1 MPRYSSPQRDS
12 SGPQNDLIEKEA
24 QADSL
29 NKSMPDLLSMGNE
42 ALQAMLGGGPLV
54 IPLRNSNESMSNE
67 SMSDE
72 SMSMVIGSDQEDEKI
87 SENDQSQNQDDLNMS
102 VVSTS
107 KARKQRELEEMEK
120 RMQDP
125 DISLVDS
132 EGHEEE
138 IKSEAEV
145 PKKVKE
151 AEEKA
156 GNKEKIGSE
165 PEVPEAVEKAE
176 DHAENP
182 GEGQPGELGQAEKD
196 MDSIK
201 ELDLAPVRM
210 KENKLNMEV
219 GFKSTFT
226 QLLGVTV
233 GKILGTIFNLGL
245 LPFTGGIIAKDFIKS
260 WWKRGSLQ
268 KKRTHKIPGWDGD
281 KFEKNQPQNVDEVN
295 VDFRKVP
302 AVWSYPIASKAAE
315 PNPEGDQNDPRQRE
329 KPLDPIVSVMVAQ
342 PKEGSADTFY
352 DKEMGHTF
360 LGIEYSRFSKISN
373 RYERYRIKYGF
384 YPAGGTV
391 TGSGTM
397 MMLSRD
403 AVLPG
408 QLANDDDHYYTI
420 ARRFRAK
427 PAQVNAIFRASETYA
442 DKGYGYYTRNCTT
455 FVKDMV
461 QNVGKI
467 TKLAPAIFQQD
478 AVQFGL
484 RENVGMFGAK
494 AFHLNAKAGTEN
506 MLINL
511 GDRTDL
517 NYENFG
523 EKRATQ
529 RDFRNYQKSLD
540 HDITI
545 QKYTEIPAMVGENLR
560 RASGEH
566 AGVIDSWE
574 NTGPLKKN
582 PNGPGVIIGLPAL
595 LDAYDKESGKLKEL
609 VVGVLKGTDAGQLPK
624 EVHEIITYINV
635 TGYSLYD
642 LEDKTKKYCKDN
654 NIERYPGIEMEA
666 LDADDLRK
674 GREGLD
680 KDIARLQ
687 TLLRIFKND
696 ERLHLPIVHL
706 ISLVNWG
713 NKLLDGWY
721 RNLRRGKDN
730 PGELGDIRG
739 EMRHET
745 FTVLVGDKEAEF
757 SPTEYEAYLQ
767 VYKTPE
773 AAVKNKARC
782 DEIFNKADSGAE
794 LTKAEEGELKKF
806 QRMEATIRDFKAAHN
821 YMVEKDTFSQ
831 QDVDYAFRLQAKER
845 QDDAQSEAFLEGKT
859 SSSIYQSLFFEK
871 VFGGMKERL
880 KSRAEFKNIE
890 KTDKKFMDDVQ
901 KWLDEEMSRCC
912 EGQKF
917 SNLVTLMTGME
928 RAMETPTEEEMLR
941 QFQLNMR
948 NNWINR
954 VFLAKAGDEEFI
966 PAFGAARGG
975 FFKIMANKGSK
986 FRKRVD
992 NIIKYILSEDIQ
1004 HTYGPENPN
1013 NRL

>member
-1 MPRYSSPQRDS
+1 
-12 SGPQNDLIEKEA
+12 IE
-24 QADSL
+24 
-29 NKSMPDLLSMGNE
+29 
-42 ALQAMLGGGPLV
+42 
-54 IPLRNSNESMSNE
+54 
-67 SMSDE
+67 
-72 SMSMVIGSDQEDEKI
+72 
-87 SENDQSQNQDDLNMS
+87 
-102 VVSTS
+102 
-107 KARKQRELEEMEK
+107 
-120 RMQDP
+120 
-125 DISLVDS
+125 LVDA

-138 IKSEAEV
+138 IKSE
-145 PKKVKE
+145 
-151 AEEKA
+151 
-156 GNKEKIGSE
+156 N
-165 PEVPEAVEKAE
+165 EVPEAVEKAE

-360 LGIEYSRFSKISN
+360 LGIEYSRFSRISN

-442 DKGYGYYTRNCTT
+442 DKGYGYYSRNCTT

-506 MLINL
+506 MLIDL
-511 GDRTDL
+511 GNRTDL

-582 PNGPGVIIGLPAL
+582 PDGPGVIIGLPAIL
-595 LDAYDKESGKLKEL
+595 NAFDKESGKLKEL

-654 NIERYPGIEMEA
+654 NIERRPGIEMEA

-739 EMRHET
+739 EMSHET

-806 QRMEATIRDFKAAHN
+806 QRMEATIRDFKTAHN

-871 VFGGMKERL
+871 VFGGMRERL
-880 KSRAEFKNIE
+880 KSRAEFKNVE
-890 KTDKKFMDDVQ
+890 KTDKKFLNDVQ
-901 KWLDEEMSRCC
+901 NWLDEEMSRCC

-928 RAMETPTEEEMLR
+928 RAMKTPTEEEMLR
-941 QFQLNMR
+941 QFQLNMQY
-948 NNWINR
+948 NWINR

-992 NIIKYILSEDIQ
+992 NIIKFILSEDIQ

>member
-1 MPRYSSPQRDS
+1 MPRYSSPQRNN

-29 NKSMPDLLSMGNE
+29 NNSMPDLLSMGN
-42 ALQAMLGGGPLV
+42 AAIQNMLLGGGPV
-54 IPLRNSNESMSNE
+54 EIPLQNGNENMSL
-67 SMSDE
+67 
-72 SMSMVIGSDQEDEKI
+72 VIGSDQNN
-87 SENDQSQNQDDLNMS
+87 ENLPESNQSQNLDDSNNGYDPDS
-102 VVSTS
+102 S
-107 KARKQRELEEMEK
+107 KAAKQR
-120 RMQDP
+120 MQNP
-125 DISLVDS
+125 KIELVDA

-145 PKKVKE
+145 PK
-151 AEEKA
+151 
-156 GNKEKIGSE
+156 
-165 PEVPEAVEKAE
+165 AVEKAE

-182 GEGQPGELGQAEKD
+182 EEGQPGEFGQIEKD

-281 KFEKNQPQNVDEVN
+281 KVEKDQPQNVDEVN

-329 KPLDPIVSVMVAQ
+329 KPLDPIVSVMVSQ

-373 RYERYRIKYGF
+373 RYERYRIRYGF

-442 DKGYGYYTRNCTT
+442 DKGYGYYSRNCTT

-806 QRMEATIRDFKAAHN
+806 QRMEATIRDFKTAHN

-845 QDDAQSEAFLEGKT
+845 QDDAQSEAFVEGKT

-871 VFGGMKERL
+871 VFGGMRERL
-880 KSRAEFKNIE
+880 KSRAEFKNVE
-890 KTDKKFMDDVQ
+890 KTDKKFLDDVQ
-901 KWLDEEMSRCC
+901 NWLDEEMSRCC

-941 QFQLNMR
+941 QFQLNMQY
-948 NNWINR
+948 NWINR

-992 NIIKYILSEDIQ
+992 NIIKFILSEDIL

>member
-1 MPRYSSPQRDS
+1 MPRYSSPQRNS
-12 SGPQNDLIEKEA
+12 SGPKNDLIEKEA

-29 NKSMPDLLSMGNE
+29 NNSMPDPLPMGNS
-42 ALQAMLGGGPLV
+42 AIQDILSGGGPV
-54 IPLRNSNESMSNE
+54 EIPLWNGKQNMSL
-67 SMSDE
+67 
-72 SMSMVIGSDQEDEKI
+72 VIGSDQKNEDLPE
-87 SENDQSQNQDDLNMS
+87 SGQSQNP
-102 VVSTS
+102 
-107 KARKQRELEEMEK
+107 E
-120 RMQDP
+120 DP
-125 DISLVDS
+125 DIGEIDTSKKQVQNPNIELVDA

-145 PKKVKE
+145 PK
-151 AEEKA
+151 
-156 GNKEKIGSE
+156 
-165 PEVPEAVEKAE
+165 AVEKAE

-182 GEGQPGELGQAEKD
+182 EEGQPGELGQAEKD

-281 KFEKNQPQNVDEVN
+281 KFEKDQPQNVDEVN

-360 LGIEYSRFSKISN
+360 LGIEYSRFSRISN

-654 NIERYPGIEMEA
+654 NIERRPGIEMEA

-706 ISLVNWG
+706 ISLINWG
-713 NKLLDGWY
+713 NKLIDGWY
-721 RNLRRGKDN
+721 RDLRRGKDN

-745 FTVLVGDKEAEF
+745 ITVLVGDKEAEF

-806 QRMEATIRDFKAAHN
+806 QRMSDTIRDFANAHN

-845 QDDAQSEAFLEGKT
+845 QDDAQSEAFVEGKT

-871 VFGGMKERL
+871 VFGGMRERL
-880 KSRAEFKNIE
+880 KSRAEFKNVE
-890 KTDKKFMDDVQ
+890 KTDKKFLDDVQ
-901 KWLDEEMSRCC
+901 NWLDEEMSRCC

-941 QFQLNMR
+941 QFQLNMQY
-948 NNWINR
+948 NWINR

-992 NIIKYILSEDIQ
+992 NIIKFILSEDIQ

>member
-1 MPRYSSPQRDS
+1 MLRHTHQSQRDS

-29 NKSMPDLLSMGNE
+29 NNSMPALSMGN
-42 ALQAMLGGGPLV
+42 AAMQDMLLSGGPV
-54 IPLRNSNESMSNE
+54 EIPLWNGNENMSL
-67 SMSDE
+67 
-72 SMSMVIGSDQEDEKI
+72 VIGSDQKDEKI
-87 SENDQSQNQDDLNMS
+87 PENGQNQRLDGYDS
-102 VVSTS
+102 DSSEISTS
-107 KARKQRELEEMEK
+107 KEAMERMKKQ
-120 RMQDP
+120 MQNP
-125 DISLVDS
+125 KVELVDPKGQKKEINS
-132 EGHEEE
+132 E
-138 IKSEAEV
+138 SEA
-145 PKKVKE
+145 PKVVE
-151 AEEKA
+151 DAEK
-156 GNKEKIGSE
+156 K
-165 PEVPEAVEKAE
+165 
-176 DHAENP
+176 AENP
-182 GEGQPGELGQAEKD
+182 EEGQPGELGQAEKD

-245 LPFTGGIIAKDFIKS
+245 LPITGGIIAKDFIKS

-281 KFEKNQPQNVDEVN
+281 KFEKDQPQNVDEVN

-360 LGIEYSRFSKISN
+360 LGIEYSRFSRISN

-806 QRMEATIRDFKAAHN
+806 QRMEATISDFKTAHN

-845 QDDAQSEAFLEGKT
+845 QDDAQSEAFMEGKT

-871 VFGGMKERL
+871 VFGGMRERL
-880 KSRAEFKNIE
+880 KSRAEFKNVE
-890 KTDKKFMDDVQ
+890 KTDKKFLDDVQ
-901 KWLDEEMSRCC
+901 NWLDEEMSRCC

-941 QFQLNMR
+941 QFQLNMQY
-948 NNWINR
+948 NWINR

-992 NIIKYILSEDIQ
+992 NIIKFILSEDIL

>member
-1 MPRYSSPQRDS
+1 MPRYSSPQKNN

-29 NKSMPDLLSMGNE
+29 NNSMPDPLSMGNE

-67 SMSDE
+67 SMGKQN
-72 SMSMVIGSDQEDEKI
+72 MYLVIASDQKNEDLP
-87 SENDQSQNQDDLNMS
+87 ENDQNQNQDDLDSS
-102 VVSTS
+102 VISTS
-107 KARKQRELEEMEK
+107 KERKQRELEEMMK
-120 RMQDP
+120 RMQGSG
-125 DISLVDS
+125 ISLFDE

-138 IKSEAEV
+138 IKSESEV
-145 PKKVKE
+145 PEKVKE

-182 GEGQPGELGQAEKD
+182 GEGQPGEFGQAEKD

-226 QLLGVTV
+226 QLLGATV

-245 LPFTGGIIAKDFIKS
+245 LPITGGIIAKDFIKS

-281 KFEKNQPQNVDEVN
+281 KFEKDQPQNVDEVN

-360 LGIEYSRFSKISN
+360 LGIEYSRFSRISN

-442 DKGYGYYTRNCTT
+442 DKGYGFFTRNCTT

-461 QNVGKI
+461 QNVGHI

-484 RENVGMFGAK
+484 KENLGMFGAK
-494 AFHLNAKAGTEN
+494 AFHLNAKAGLEN
-506 MLINL
+506 TLIDM
-511 GDRTDL
+511 GEREDL
-517 NYENFG
+517 TYENFG
-523 EKRATQ
+523 NKRATQ

-566 AGVIDSWE
+566 AGDIGSYNYTGNLPKDEDGNEIVTLPSVANDCQDEAQEVKQVIKE
-574 NTGPLKKN
+574 
-582 PNGPGVIIGLPAL
+582 IIEEVGREQLTPELAAIIADLSLSGQSL
-595 LDAYDKESGKLKEL
+595 LTLDRKTDAYCAKNG
-609 VVGVLKGTDAGQLPK
+609 
-624 EVHEIITYINV
+624 
-635 TGYSLYD
+635 
-642 LEDKTKKYCKDN
+642 
-654 NIERYPGIEMEA
+654 IERGPNTELKA
-666 LDADDLRK
+666 LTADDLREC
-674 GREGLD
+674 RADLD
-680 KDIARLQ
+680 VDISKVIQLQ
-687 TLLRIFKND
+687 RIFKND
-696 ERLHLPIVHL
+696 ARLHMPIVHL
-706 ISLVNWG
+706 ISLLNHG
-713 NKLLDGWY
+713 N
-721 RNLRRGKDN
+721 RGVDFLYQNIKRGGNN
-730 PGELGDIRG
+730 PGELGNIR
-739 EMRHET
+739 EDMRNDNFNVT
-745 FTVLVGDKEAEF
+745 AGGKKAKF

-773 AAVKNKARC
+773 AAVKKMARKK
-782 DEIFNKADSGAE
+782 ELEEKVQSGEDMTAAE
-794 LTKAEEGELKKF
+794 QKEMDKF
-806 QRMEATIRDFKAAHN
+806 SLMERTIQAFVNAHD
-821 YMVEKDTFSQ
+821 YMLEKDKFN
-831 QDVDYAFRLQAKER
+831 QDDINYAFRLQKKEKAG
-845 QDDAQSEAFLEGKT
+845 AQSAAFAAGKT
-859 SSSIYQSLFFEK
+859 SSSIYQSLFYEK
-871 VFGGMKERL
+871 VFGGMKERFSTQERFRNVAQMTPEMVDDL
-880 KSRAEFKNIE
+880 KRWIDDDLSECAAG
-890 KTDKKFMDDVQ
+890 KFEN
-901 KWLDEEMSRCC
+901 LLRILGGIDE
-912 EGQKF
+912 
-917 SNLVTLMTGME
+917 
-928 RAMETPTEEEMLR
+928 AMEDPTEDGLREELQESMTYTWLGR
-941 QFQLNMR
+941 IFDDERDTHGFGTAYSRIPL
-948 NNWINR
+948 
-954 VFLAKAGDEEFI
+954 VFAEIMEE
-966 PAFGAARGG
+966 P
-975 FFKIMANKGSK
+975 GSK
-986 FRKRVD
+986 FRKIVD
-992 NIIKYILSEDIQ
+992 KQIHLLMINDAKKAV
-1004 HTYGPENPN
+1004 
-1013 NRL
+1013 